1 MRSEG
6 APGYLR
12 AMPRPRLVTDRRIP
26 IDLEETSDVA
36 ALAGGAFLVVSDV
49 ETRAAIVAHD
59 RRTTFLEL
67 PGLERG
73 DSSLE
78 AVAWDA
84 TTGLLVSYAEDHGE
98 LLVHRWNGAAGA
110 TATLVEKREVRFGKR
125 KNKGVEGIAWMNGRI
140 LCANE
145 GKPRALFLL
154 GSADDDAIEVA
165 MDPAIDDVC
174 EDLSGLAHDPGRGSW
189 LLVSDESATLVELAI
204 DEGARPSTRLL
215 GAWDLHDERGRA
227 LERVEG
233 VAVDAEGAWW
243 VLLEDEHELC
253 RVRAP
258 SPR

>member
-1 MRSEG
+1 
-6 APGYLR
+6 
-12 AMPRPRLVTDRRIP
+12 MPRPRLVTDRRIP

-36 ALAGGAFLVVSDV
+36 AVAGGAFLVVSDV
-49 ETRAAIVAHD
+49 DARAAIVAPD
-59 RRTTFLEL
+59 RRTTFLDL
-67 PGLERG
+67 PGLRRG

-84 TTGLLVSYAEDHGE
+84 ATGLLISYAEDHRE
-98 LLVHRWNGAAGA
+98 LLIHRWDGAAGSA
-110 TATLVEKREVRFGKR
+110 ASLVERREIHFGKR
-125 KNKGVEGIAWMNGRI
+125 KNKGVEGIGWLGGRI

-145 GKPRALFLL
+145 GKPRSLFLL
-154 GSADDDAIEVA
+154 GAADDDPIEVS
-165 MDPAIDDVC
+165 MDPAIDDAC
-174 EDLSGLAHDPGRGSW
+174 EDLSGLAHDPVRGSW
-189 LLVSDESATLVELAI
+189 LLVSDESATLVEIAI
-204 DEGARPSTRLL
+204 EDGARPSTRLL

-233 VAVDAEGAWW
+233 VAVDADGAWW